1 MERRLEAGRPAGGS
15 GSNLAWC
22 DDGGFGLGRSP
33 RSTEMW
39 AALNAEE
46 GLVRQGDRE
55 RELEIIPGFCLGACD
70 CHSIESSGS

>member
-1 MERRLEAGRPAGGS
+1 MERRLEAGRPAGGP

-39 AALNAEE
+39 AELNAEE
-46 GLVRQGDRE
+46 GLVRQGD
-55 RELEIIPGFCLGACD
+55 
-70 CHSIESSGS
+70 